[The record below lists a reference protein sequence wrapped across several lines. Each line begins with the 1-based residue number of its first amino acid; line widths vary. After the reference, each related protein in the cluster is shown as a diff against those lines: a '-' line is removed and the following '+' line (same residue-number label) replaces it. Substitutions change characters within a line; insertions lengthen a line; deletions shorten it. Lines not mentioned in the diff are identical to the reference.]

1 MNISSNR
8 SNPNN
13 EENNR
18 SARERAMQA
27 AAAVALEP
35 TSLLEYQSR
44 GRLLIIGPSDVA
56 LGAAAR
62 LGSEL
67 QIGIVAGD
75 AGSSDRDKSYPSVTV
90 GAAQLHLSGHLG
102 AYQLDLLRDDQAIPV
117 APLLG
122 WPQAQV
128 DLILDLG
135 TTPLLDY
142 EISPFGYFATRAEPA
157 ALEQALAEL
166 PELVGEFEKVKY
178 FAYDPDICAHGSSK
192 LSGCR
197 RCLDACPTGAITSL
211 VDKIQVDPYYCQGAG
226 GCATACPT
234 GAITYRYPP
243 AADTLNR
250 LRVLLRTYLQE
261 GGQQPLLLF
270 HDGEFGQQLLLSAQ
284 EQLPAHV
291 LAVAVEEI
299 GSVGMDIWLSALAF
313 GASRIVLLDTVQ
325 VAQRVRQELND
336 QLASAQALL
345 DGCGYPPAVL
355 SLIQPDTVQQLLDEL
370 AQGPFLPPLRPAT
383 FSGSNE
389 KRNML
394 FFAIDW
400 LLSQAGALPE
410 TIKLPPQAPFGHIIV
425 ERSACTLCM
434 ACVAVCPASAVAAGG
449 DTPRLDFIEANCVQ
463 CGLCEQACPEDAIRL
478 EARYLVARGQ
488 RQQRQILNE
497 EAPFY
502 CISCGQPFATQSVIQ
517 KMTAKLTGHWMF
529 QDGKALRRLQMCG
542 DCRVRNMFEQE
553 QQQGKN

>member
-1 MNISSNR
+1 
-8 SNPNN
+8 
-13 EENNR
+13 
-18 SARERAMQA
+18 MQA
-27 AAAVALEP
+27 AAAVALES
-35 TSLLEYQSR
+35 TSLLEYQSQ
-44 GRLLIIGPSDVA
+44 GRLLIIGAADIA
-56 LGAAAR
+56 LSAAAR
-62 LGSEL
+62 LGTDL
-67 QIGIVAGD
+67 QIGLVLRESS
-75 AGSSDRDKSYPSVTV
+75 SSDQDKPYPSVTV
-90 GAAQLHLSGHLG
+90 GAAQLQLSGHLG
-102 AYQLDLLRDDQAIPV
+102 AYQLDVLRDDQAVPV

-122 WPQAQV
+122 WPQAEV

-135 TTPLLDY
+135 ATPLLDY

-157 ALEQALAEL
+157 ALEQALTEL
-166 PELVGEFEKVKY
+166 PELIGEFEKVKY

-211 VDKIQVDPYYCQGAG
+211 IDKIQVDPYYCQGAG

-250 LRVLLRTYLQE
+250 LRVLLRSYLQE
-261 GGQQPLLLF
+261 GGQQPVLLF
-270 HDGEFGQQLLLSAQ
+270 HDGELGQQLLQASQ
-284 EQLPAHV
+284 EHLPAHV

-299 GSVGMDIWLSALAF
+299 GSVGMDVWLSALAF
-313 GASRIVLLDTVQ
+313 GASRVVLLDTVQ
-325 VAQRVRQELND
+325 VAQRVRRELSD

-345 DGCGYPPAVL
+345 EGCGYPPAVL
-355 SLIQPDTVQQLLDEL
+355 SLTQAATAQELLDEL
-370 AQGPFLPPLRPAT
+370 AQGSVMPPLRPAT

-400 LLSQAGALPE
+400 LLSQAGAVPE

-425 ERSACTLCM
+425 DRSACTLCM
-434 ACVAVCPASAVAAGG
+434 ACVSVCPASAVAAGG

-478 EARYLVARGQ
+478 EARYLVAREQ

-497 EAPFY
+497 EAPFH
-502 CISCGQPFATQSVIQ
+502 CIACGKPFATQSVIQ

-529 QDGKALRRLQMCG
+529 QDGIALRRLQMCG
-542 DCRVRNMFEQE
+542 DCRVRNMLEQE